1 MDKKE
6 LKVHQQ
12 FHKAISKEKKKENE
26 LLKAKEDKR
35 QKAWKGNSYKF
46 TRIQKYCYIWRNF
59 KKKNSKKIN

>member
-35 QKAWKGNSYKF
+35 QKAWNLAKVLHPTLVEQTAGN
-46 TRIQKYCYIWRNF
+46 
-59 KKKNSKKIN
+59 